1 MLDSLKKILFST
13 RLMAILFVVFA
24 FALAMGTFIENWY
37 NTETSKIWI
46 YNTWWFELIMLFF
59 VVNFCGNI
67 KRYNL
72 TKKENWSVL
81 LLHLSFI
88 LILVGAG
95 VTRYIGYEGVMPIR
109 EGQTVDYMLTQKKY
123 VTVLVDGEING
134 EPKRKSLQDEI
145 MISKMGR
152 KTSLPWKSDFNGQ
165 DFKVSYA
172 GFIQG
177 AEEGLVEDE
186 NGDTYLKIVE
196 AGGGD
201 RHDHYL
207 KEGEVTNI
215 HNILFALNK
224 HTPGA
229 INLTIEDSI
238 STIESPFE
246 GTFMR
251 MADQFQDEVAKDS
264 VQPLMYRS
272 LYSMAGMQFVFPDP
286 VIKGHYGI
294 TETEEKNPNQAD
306 ALILD
311 VSTNGETKQVR
322 LLGGMGI
329 ISKPESITVGGLDF
343 HLSFGSIKITLPFSI
358 TLNDFIAEK
367 YPGTEKG
374 YSSYM
379 SRVTVNDDRSYDY
392 DIYMNHV
399 LDHGGHRF
407 FQASF
412 NPDEKG
418 TILSVNHDWWG
429 TWITYLGYTLLYLG
443 LIGIMF
449 VGNTRFRKLGKM
461 LKKVKAKKAA
471 MTAVL
476 ALFLMGNT
484 WAQVYENEPNKDEH
498 EHAHVQEE
506 ESAAV
511 DQSHLHR
518 APTTAEVDSIL
529 KTTVVSKEH
538 AAKFGAL
545 VVQDGEGRMKPVNTF
560 ASELMRKIHGSE
572 TFKGMDEN
580 QILLS
585 MLQNPPLWYNVEFIY
600 MTNKNDSIRT
610 IANVPE
616 DQKYLKAVDFF
627 EGLDYKLA
635 PYLEEAYSTNVPNA
649 FQTDFKDFDLKL
661 GLLNQALGGNILRI
675 FPLPGDENNKW
686 ISLTDYHKGEFHVS
700 DSLYANFI
708 NKSLSFYLMTLE
720 NAKRTGDYDQAD
732 KLLEAFKQ
740 NQKNYGAE
748 VMPSD
753 QKIEI
758 ELLYN
763 QYNIFE
769 ELLVW
774 YMLVG
779 IVMFTVIILQIFRD
793 NSVYRT
799 IIKGGKIA
807 LFILFILHTVGL
819 IARWY
824 ISGHA
829 PWSDAYESI
838 LFVAWSTTAIG
849 LLFAR
854 KSDLTLAS
862 TAFVVAIILFGAHL
876 NWLDPAIANL
886 QPVLDSYWLMIHVS
900 VIVGSYGPFTL
911 GMILGLVTLFL
922 MIFTTEKNKK
932 RMAINI
938 QEIIIINELVLTVGL
953 VMLTIGN
960 FLGGQWANES
970 WGRYW
975 GWDPKETW
983 ALVSIM
989 VYAFV
994 IHMRL
999 VPGLRSKWAFSFASV
1014 IAFAS
1019 IMMTYFGV
1027 NFYLSGL
1034 HSYASGD
1041 QVITPT
1047 FVYYSVAFVLITGA
1061 ISYWRF
1067 KKMYSKRRIE

>member
-1 MLDSLKKILFST
+1 MLDSLKKVLFST
-13 RLMAILFVVFA
+13 RLMATLFIVFA
-24 FALAMGTFIENWY
+24 ITLALGTFIENWY

-46 YNTWWFELIMLFF
+46 YNTWWLELIMFLF
-59 VVNFCGNI
+59 VINFCGNI
-67 KRYNL
+67 RRYSL
-72 TKKENWSVL
+72 AKKENWAVL

-95 VTRYIGYEGVMPIR
+95 VTRYIGYEGIMPIR

-123 VTVLVDGEING
+123 VTIMVDGEIDG
-134 EPKRKSLQDEI
+134 EPRRKSLQDEI
-145 MISKMGR
+145 MASKWA
-152 KTSLPWKSDFNGQ
+152 TNSSLPWKSDFNGQ
-165 DFKVSYA
+165 DFKISYA

-177 AEEGLVEDE
+177 AEEGLIEDE
-186 NGDTYLKIVE
+186 NGETYLKIVE

-215 HNILFALNK
+215 HNILFALNEP
-224 HTPGA
+224 TPGA
-229 INLTIEDSI
+229 INLTINDSVN
-238 STIESPFE
+238 TIDAPFE
-246 GTFMR
+246 GTYMR
-251 MADQFQDEVAKDS
+251 MADQLQGEVSPDS

-286 VIKGHYGI
+286 VVKGHYGI
-294 TETEEKNPNQAD
+294 VETEEKMPNQAD

-311 VSTNGETKQVR
+311 VTTNGQTKQVR
-322 LLGGMGI
+322 LLGGSGI
-329 ISKPESITVGGLDF
+329 ISKPETITVGGLDF
-343 HLSFGSIKITLPFSI
+343 HLSFGSIKIELPFSI

-379 SRVTVNDDRSYDY
+379 SRVTVNDERSYDY

-429 TWITYLGYTLLYLG
+429 TWITYIGYGLLYLG
-443 LIGIMF
+443 MIAIMF
-449 VGNTRFRKLGKM
+449 VGKTRFRKLGDM
-461 LKKVKAKKAA
+461 LKKVKAKKATL
-471 MTAVL
+471 TAVL
-476 ALFLMGNT
+476 ALFLVGST

-506 ESAAV
+506 EAAEV

-518 APTTAEVDSIL
+518 APTKNEVDSIL
-529 KTTVVSKEH
+529 KTTIVPKEH
-538 AAKFGAL
+538 AAKFGSL
-545 VVQDGEGRMKPVNTF
+545 IIQDSEGRMKPINTF

-572 TFKGMDEN
+572 TFMGMDEN

-585 MLQNPPLWYNVEFIY
+585 MLQNPPLWYNVEFVYI
-600 MTNKNDSIRT
+600 TKKNDSIRT
-610 IANVPE
+610 IVNAPE
-616 DQKYLKAVDFF
+616 GQKYLKAVDFF
-627 EGLDYKLA
+627 EGLEYKLA

-649 FQTDFKDFDLKL
+649 FQKDFKNFDLKL

-675 FPLPGDENNKW
+675 YPLPGDENNKW
-686 ISLTDYHKGEFHVS
+686 ISLTDYHKGDFHVS

-708 NKSLSFYLMTLE
+708 NKSLSFYLMTLQ
-720 NAKRTGDYDQAD
+720 NAKRTGDYDQAN
-732 KLLEAFKQ
+732 KLLEAFEQ
-740 NQKNYGAE
+740 NQRNYGE
-748 VMPSD
+748 EIMPSET
-753 QKIEI
+753 KIKA

-763 QYNIFE
+763 KYNIFE
-769 ELLVW
+769 ELLIW

-779 IVMFTVIILQIFRD
+779 VIMFIVIILQIFKD

-799 IIKGGKIA
+799 IIKGGKIGV
-807 LFILFILHTVGL
+807 FILFILHTIGL

-824 ISGHA
+824 VSGHA

-838 LFVAWSTTAIG
+838 LFVAWSTAAIG

-854 KSDLTLAS
+854 KSDLTLAG
-862 TAFVVAIILFGAHL
+862 TAFVIAIILFGAHL

-911 GMILGLVTLFL
+911 GMVLGLVTLFL

-938 QEIIIINELVLTVGL
+938 RELLIINEMVLTIGL

-983 ALVSIM
+983 ALISIL

-1014 IAFAS
+1014 VAFAS

-1041 QVITPT
+1041 KVITPT
-1047 FVYYSVAFVLITGA
+1047 FIYYSVVFVLVVGA

-1067 KKMYSKRRIE
+1067 KKMYSNRRID